1 MLAALESGQTMAGPP
16 ALAMLFRPSVQP
28 YLISWLRYDPAAEIA
43 RLEIPVLVVQ
53 GNTDIQVTLDEAQR
67 LAAARGAQP
76 VVIEGMNHVLKTVP
90 ADRARQIASYT
101 DPSLPLADGLADRIA
116 AFLR

>member
-1 MLAALESGQTMAGPP
+1 
-16 ALAMLFRPSVQP
+16 MLFRPSVQP